1 MGAGLANDRGQK
13 TEDRDQMSDVGCQTA
28 EGRRQRAEGR

>member
-13 TEDRDQMSDVGCQTA
+13 TEDRDQMSDV
-28 EGRRQRAEGR
+28 